1 MTKQP
6 TWRYCFFFLGFHFE
20 AEEYSE
26 LIVGNDSLVDYI
38 RSFTEVWY
46 SNYSLTMCMD
56 DLMAA
61 RERAHDPFKL
71 GRFCDEMDAFR
82 LYTGSY
88 LLKSTLMRIFF
99 LFRSRIYDI
108 NFNSQCASINC

>member
-1 MTKQP
+1 MILKCDTIQLLFDYFSLKVRFILP
-6 TWRYCFFFLGFHFE
+6 RMKIRRLLFVGFHFE

-38 RSFTEVWY
+38 RSFTEIWY

-56 DLMAA
+56 DLTAA

-82 LYTGSY
+82 LYTG
-88 LLKSTLMRIFF
+88 
-99 LFRSRIYDI
+99 
-108 NFNSQCASINC
+108 

>member
-1 MTKQP
+1 MI
-6 TWRYCFFFLGFHFE
+6 LGFHFE
-20 AEEYSE
+20 AEEYSD
-26 LIVGNDSLVDYI
+26 LIIGNDSLVDYI

-71 GRFCDEMDAFR
+71 GRFCDEMEAFR
-82 LYTGSY
+82 LYTG
-88 LLKSTLMRIFF
+88 
-99 LFRSRIYDI
+99 
-108 NFNSQCASINC
+108 